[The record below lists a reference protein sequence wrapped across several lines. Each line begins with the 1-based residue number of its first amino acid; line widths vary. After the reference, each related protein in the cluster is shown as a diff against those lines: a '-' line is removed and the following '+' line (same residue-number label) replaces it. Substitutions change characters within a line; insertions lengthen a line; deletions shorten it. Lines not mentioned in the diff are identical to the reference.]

1 MLEDPQG
8 FLNHSNVEL
17 LAFFSGFGLSEG
29 LVGSS
34 WDPFGILVGFLGHPL
49 SVDLQ
54 QRVINHWKAL
64 ERRVHK

>member
-29 LVGSS
+29 LE
-34 WDPFGILVGFLGHPL
+34 DPRGILMGSLWDFWAIL
-49 SVDLQ
+49 
-54 QRVINHWKAL
+54 
-64 ERRVHK
+64 